1 MPVWLSTLLSVL
13 AAALAS
19 TGFWQLLQKKLEKK
33 DAKTRMILG
42 LGHDRILALCELY
55 IARGWIRRSEYEN
68 LSKYLF
74 KPYIDLGGNG
84 VVQHMMAQVDKLP
97 IREEKQQ

>member
-1 MPVWLSTLLSVL
+1 MPVWIQTAFTVL

-33 DAKTRMILG
+33 DARTRMLLG
-42 LGHDRILALCELY
+42 LGHDRILALCAEYLS
-55 IARGWIRRSEYEN
+55 RGWIRRTEYEN
-68 LSKYLF
+68 LSKYLY
-74 KPYIDLGGNG
+74 KPYIDPGGNG

-97 IREEKQQ
+97 IKEDNQ